1 MTVGPAR
8 FPASAP
14 RLPDPVSFA
23 QVSTWAKPLL
33 SNPRPFAVRARTVAL
48 IVAMVAVPRMGHPE
62 EDRVAARVNGTAI
75 TVTQLDRA
83 VEDRVPRITGHGAIS
98 EARRGGLRAEALEE
112 MIDEELMVQEAKR
125 QRVPVSRSSLDDE
138 VANIR
143 KRFADNAQY
152 LRALARSGRSESDI
166 LRGVERFLLI
176 KAITEKEVAAKVTV
190 DEASMRAYYDADP
203 SRFILPEQVRYRQI
217 LIAVDPAGSPAAW
230 DAAKRRAA
238 QTAAQ
243 ARAGTPFA
251 ELAAA
256 HSDDRTTRASGGDMG
271 WVHRGR
277 LEHDQE
283 EAIFAL
289 PAGGISDPV
298 RTLYGVAIYQV
309 EEKRAPRALA
319 WKDVNKSRLADEL
332 RQAETRRL
340 RAAWLA
346 DLKRRAT
353 VEILAAPNP

>member
-1 MTVGPAR
+1 
-8 FPASAP
+8 
-14 RLPDPVSFA
+14 VSFA
-23 QVSTWAKPLL
+23 QVSAWAKPLL
-33 SNPRPFAVRARTVAL
+33 GNPRARPFAVRARTVAL
-48 IVAMVAVPRMGHPE
+48 IMAVVAVPRVGHPE
-62 EDRVAARVNGTAI
+62 EDHVAARVNGTAI
-75 TVTQLDRA
+75 TMTQLDRA
-83 VEDRVPRITGHGAIS
+83 VEDRVPRITGHGGIS
-98 EARRGGLRAEALEE
+98 EARRGALRVGLLEE

-125 QRVPVSRSSLDDE
+125 QRVTVSPAAVNDE
-138 VANIR
+138 VAKIR
-143 KRFADNAQY
+143 KRFADDAQY
-152 LRALARSGRSESDI
+152 LHALARSGRSESDVR
-166 LRGVERFLLI
+166 RGVERFLLV
-176 KAITEKEVAAKVTV
+176 KTITDKEVAAKVAV

-238 QTAAQ
+238 QAAAQ
-243 ARAGTPFA
+243 ARAGTPFS

-256 HSDDRTTRASGGDMG
+256 HSDDQTTRASGGDMG

-289 PAGGISDPV
+289 PAGGVSDPV
-298 RTLYGVAIYQV
+298 RTLYGIAVYQV

-319 WKDVNKSRLADEL
+319 WEDVNKSRLADEL
-332 RQAETRRL
+332 RQAETSRL

-353 VEILAAPNP
+353 VEILATPHP